1 MAFQLGQ
8 WRGLPAVF
16 SISLSIFFAVSL
28 ALPVQA
34 KDDLTLSD
42 KDYFEKPGLNVLVF
56 SNWYDGL
63 FSDSKTSGV
72 ELIHH
77 GERTVTNGDVRL
89 NATPE
94 QWDMTPMFKERKVNR
109 AEQSIEAFL
118 HYPDQQFDFSIK
130 VTKNAAGVR
139 LTVNLPKPLPKV
151 FEGKAGFNL
160 EFLPAAY
167 FHKSFLM
174 DNNGGT
180 FPVYPT
186 GLKEINEKANPVALA
201 QGQQVV
207 LAPEDPARRIR
218 VTSSGVPLELYDG
231 RGKAQNGWFVLR
243 SKIPANKT
251 GIVIEWQIDA
261 ATIKNWIRKPMIA
274 HSQVG
279 YHPVQKKVAVIEL
292 DENDKKIHKANL
304 VKINADGTRKT
315 VLSTKPKHW
324 GKYLRY
330 EYRQFDFSNVQ
341 EPGLY
346 TIAYGDQETHSF
358 RIDKT
363 VYQTAWHPT
372 LDMYLP
378 IQMDHVTVNESYRIW
393 HGASHLDDAL
403 QAPVNHEHFDLY
415 AQGPTTDTQ
424 YKPGEHIPGLNIGGW
439 YDAGDYDIRT
449 QTQYAVVN
457 TLVTA
462 WENFGPKHDKFGLVR
477 DTTSVDYT
485 RKFVDLHTADGKPD
499 ILQQIEHGTL
509 ALIAQH
515 RAVGHAIPGI
525 VEAHIDQY
533 HHLGDGITK
542 TDNLIY
548 DSKMAELE
556 TDGFKSGKFDDR
568 WAFTS
573 KSSSLNYGS
582 AAALAAASRALKGF
596 NDALAKECIDTAKKV
611 WAEEQAKSRPDM
623 FKHGN
628 TTGGKLEH
636 EQLKA
641 ATELLIT
648 TGDKQYARA
657 IEALLPQ
664 VEFALTASW
673 FVRAIPYMS
682 SGFKQQLEKKAKA
695 YQQELALAESK
706 NPFGVPITEG
716 GWAGNGTII
725 QFAINNYYIHKAF
738 PELIGREPVLQGLNY
753 LYGTHPA
760 HNLSLVSNVGTRSKE
775 VAYGMNRADFSFIS
789 GGIVPGILILKPDYP
804 ENHEDWPFFWG
815 ENEYVVN
822 LAASYIFLVNAAE
835 DVLKN

>member
-1 MAFQLGQ
+1 MAYQLGQ
-8 WRGLPAVF
+8 WRGLLAVLLVF
-16 SISLSIFFAVSL
+16 L
-28 ALPVQA
+28 ALPAQA
-34 KDDLTLSD
+34 KDDLTLND
-42 KDYFEKPGLNVLVF
+42 KDYFEKSGLNVLVF

-94 QWDMTPMFKERKVNR
+94 QWDMTPMFKERKINR

-118 HYPDQQFDFSIK
+118 HYPDEQFDFSIK

-139 LTVNLPKPLPKV
+139 LTVNLPKPLPKSL
-151 FEGKAGFNL
+151 EGKAGFNL

-174 DNNGGT
+174 DDQAGG
-180 FPVYPT
+180 FPIYPT
-186 GLKEINEKANPVALA
+186 GLKEINGKANPVALA
-201 QGQQVV
+201 QGQQLV
-207 LAPEDPARRIR
+207 LAPEDVEHRISIQ
-218 VTSSGVPLELYDG
+218 SSSTPLELYDG
-231 RGKAQNGWFVLR
+231 RGKAQNGWFVVR

-251 GIVIEWQIDA
+251 GAVIEWQIDA
-261 ATIKNWIRKPMIA
+261 ATVKNWIRKPMIA

-279 YHPVQKKVAVIEL
+279 YHPAQKKVAVIEL
-292 DENDKKIHKANL
+292 DARDKKIHTASL

-315 VLSTKPKHW
+315 VLSEKPKSW

-330 EYRQFDFSNVQ
+330 EYRQFDFSKIQ
-341 EPGLY
+341 APGLY
-346 TIAYGDQETHSF
+346 AITYGGQETHTF
-358 RIDKT
+358 RIDKN
-363 VYQTAWHPT
+363 VYQAAWHPT

-378 IQMDHVTVNESYRIW
+378 VQMDHMTINESYRIW

-403 QAPVNHEHFDLY
+403 QAPVNIEHFDLY
-415 AQGPTTDTQ
+415 AQGPTTDTKF
-424 YKPGEHIPGLNIGGW
+424 KPGEHIPGLNIGGW

-449 QTQYAVVN
+449 QTQYDVVN

-462 WENFGPKHDKFGLVR
+462 WETFKLKR
-477 DTTSVDYT
+477 DTTSVDYA

-499 ILQQIEHGTL
+499 LLQQIAHGTL

-515 RAVGHAIPGI
+515 RAIGHAIPGI

-548 DSKMAELE
+548 DPKMGELE

-582 AAALAAASRALKGF
+582 AAALAAASRALTGF
-596 NDALAKECIDTAKKV
+596 NDELAKECLATAKKV
-611 WAEEQAKSRPDM
+611 WADEAAKAQPDS

-648 TGDKQYARA
+648 TGEKQYAQA
-657 IEALLPQ
+657 VKKLAAEVDFGIN
-664 VEFALTASW
+664 ASW
-673 FVRAIPYMS
+673 FIRTIPYMDAD
-682 SGFKQQLEKKAKA
+682 FKQQLKNKAQI
-695 YQQELALAESK
+695 YRTELAATQAK

-716 GWAGNGTII
+716 GWAGSGWVIRHAT
-725 QFAINNYYIHKAF
+725 NNYYIHKAF
-738 PELIGREPVLQGLNY
+738 PELVDRESVLQGLNF

-760 HNLSLVSNVGTRSKE
+760 HSLSLVSNVGTRSKE

-789 GGIVPGILILKPDYP
+789 GGIVPGILVLKPDYP

-815 ENEYVVN
+815 QNEYVVN
-822 LAASYIFLVNAAE
+822 VAASYIFLVNAAE

>member
-1 MAFQLGQ
+1 MAHPNGQ
-8 WRGLPAVF
+8 WRGLLAVF
-16 SISLSIFFAVSL
+16 SISFSVMA

-34 KDDLTLSD
+34 KNDLALND

-109 AEQSIEAFL
+109 DEQSIEAFL
-118 HYPDQQFDFSIK
+118 HYPDHQFDFSIK
-130 VTKNAAGVR
+130 VIKNTTGVR
-139 LTVNLPKPLPKV
+139 LTVNIPKPLPKSL
-151 FEGKAGFNL
+151 EGKAGFNL

-167 FHKSFLM
+167 FHKSFVM
-174 DNNGGT
+174 DDQVGG

-186 GLKEINEKANPVALA
+186 GLKEINDKASPVALA
-201 QGQQVV
+201 QGARLV
-207 LAPEDPARRIR
+207 LAPEDDERRISI
-218 VTSSGVPLELYDG
+218 SSNEIPLELYDG
-231 RGKAQNGWFVLR
+231 RGKAQNGWFIVR

-251 GIVIEWQIDA
+251 GAVIEWQIEA
-261 ATIKNWIRKPMIA
+261 ATVKNWIRKPMIA

-279 YHPVQKKVAVIEL
+279 YHPAQKKVAVIEL
-292 DENDKKIHKANL
+292 DARDKKVQKASL

-315 VLSTKPKHW
+315 VLSEKPKSW

-330 EYRQFDFSNVQ
+330 EYRQFDFSKIQ

-346 TIAYGDQETHSF
+346 AITYGDQQTHSF
-358 RIDKT
+358 RIGSS
-363 VYQTAWHPT
+363 VYQAAWYPT
-372 LDMYLP
+372 LDVFLP
-378 IQMDHVTVNESYRIW
+378 VQMDHVTVNESYRIW

-415 AQGPTTDTQ
+415 AQGPTTDTK
-424 YKPGEHIPGLNIGGW
+424 YKAGEHIPGLNIGGW

-462 WENFGPKHDKFGLVR
+462 WEMFGLKR
-477 DTTSVDYT
+477 DTTSVDYA

-499 ILQQIEHGTL
+499 MLQQIEHGTL

-533 HHLGDGITK
+533 HHLGDGVTK

-548 DSKMAELE
+548 DPKMGELE

-582 AAALAAASRALKGF
+582 AAALAAASRALTGF
-596 NDALAKECIDTAKKV
+596 NDELAKECIDTAKKV
-611 WAEEQAKSRPDM
+611 WADEQAKAQPDN
-623 FKHGN
+623 FRHGN

-641 ATELLIT
+641 ALELLIT
-648 TGDKQYARA
+648 TGDKHYAA
-657 IEALLPQ
+657 TIEKLLEQ
-664 VEFALTASW
+664 EAFAFTSSL
-673 FVRAIPYMS
+673 FVRAIPYMDANY
-682 SGFKQQLEKKAKA
+682 KQRVEAKVKG
-695 YQQELALAESK
+695 YQKDLAEMESK
-706 NPFGVPITEG
+706 NPFGVLITEG
-716 GWAGNGTII
+716 GWAGSGTVI
-725 QFAINNYYIHKAF
+725 QLAINNYFIHKAF
-738 PELIGREPVLQGLNY
+738 PDLVDRESVLKGLNFI
-753 LYGTHPA
+753 YGTHPA

-822 LAASYIFLVNAAE
+822 LAASYIFLVNAAQ
-835 DVLKN
+835 DVLKD

>member
-1 MAFQLGQ
+1 MAFQLGH
-8 WRGLPAVF
+8 WRGLLAV
-16 SISLSIFFAVSL
+16 LSISL
-28 ALPVQA
+28 ALPAQA
-34 KDDLTLSD
+34 KDDLTLND

-94 QWDMTPMFKERKVNR
+94 QWDMTPMFKERKVNH
-109 AEQSIEAFL
+109 ADQSIEAFL

-139 LTVNLPKPLPKV
+139 LTVNLPKPLPKAL
-151 FEGKAGFNL
+151 EGKAGFNL
-160 EFLPAAY
+160 EFLPSAY
-167 FHKSFLM
+167 FHKAFLM
-174 DNNGGT
+174 DDLAGG

-186 GLKEINEKANPVALA
+186 GLKEINNKANPVALA
-201 QGQQVV
+201 QGQRLV
-207 LAPEDPARRIR
+207 LAPEDAERRVSIQ
-218 VTSSGVPLELYDG
+218 SSNTPLELYDG
-231 RGKAQNGWFVLR
+231 RGKAQNGWFVVR

-251 GIVIEWQIDA
+251 GAVIEWQIDA
-261 ATIKNWIRKPMIA
+261 ATVKNWIRKPMIA
-274 HSQVG
+274 HSQIG
-279 YHPVQKKVAVIEL
+279 YHPAQKKVAVIEL
-292 DENDKKIHKANL
+292 DARDKKIHKASL

-315 VLSTKPKHW
+315 VLSAKPSSW

-330 EYRQFDFSNVQ
+330 EYRQFDFSKIQ
-341 EPGLY
+341 APGLY
-346 TIAYGDQETHSF
+346 AITYGDQETHSF

-363 VYQTAWHPT
+363 VYQAAWHPT

-378 IQMDHVTVNESYRIW
+378 VQMDHMTINESYRIW

-403 QAPVNHEHFDLY
+403 QAPVNIEHFDLY
-415 AQGPTTDTQ
+415 AQGPTTDTKF
-424 YKPGEHIPGLNIGGW
+424 KPGEHIPGLNIGGW

-449 QTQYAVVN
+449 QTQYDVVN

-462 WENFGPKHDKFGLVR
+462 WETFGLKR
-477 DTTSVDYT
+477 DTTSVDYA

-499 ILQQIEHGTL
+499 VLQQIEHGTL
-509 ALIAQH
+509 ALIAQY
-515 RAVGHAIPGI
+515 RAIGHAIPGI

-548 DSKMAELE
+548 DPKMDELE

-582 AAALAAASRALKGF
+582 AAALAAASRALTGF
-596 NDALAKECIDTAKKV
+596 NDELAQESLATAKKV
-611 WAEEQAKSRPDM
+611 WADEAAKAKPDS

-636 EQLKA
+636 EQLKT

-648 TGDKQYARA
+648 TKEAKYAQA
-657 IEALLPQ
+657 VEKLLAQ
-664 VEFALTASW
+664 VEFAPNASW
-673 FVRAIPYMS
+673 FIRAIPYMNAD
-682 SGFKQQLEKKAKA
+682 FKQQLKAKA
-695 YQQELALAESK
+695 QIYQKELAVNEAK

-716 GWAGNGTII
+716 GWAGSGWVIRHAT
-725 QFAINNYYIHKAF
+725 NNYYIHKAF
-738 PELIGREPVLQGLNY
+738 PELVSRESVLQGLNF

-835 DVLKN
+835 EVLQE

>member
-1 MAFQLGQ
+1 MAYQLGQ
-8 WRGLPAVF
+8 WRGLLAAL
-16 SISLSIFFAVSL
+16 SLCVAF
-28 ALPVQA
+28 PVLA
-34 KDDLTLSD
+34 KDDLTLND
-42 KDYFEKPGLNVLVF
+42 KDYFEKPGLNLLVF

-63 FSDSKTSGV
+63 FSDAKISGV

-77 GERTVTNGDVRL
+77 GERTATNGDVRL

-94 QWDMTPMFKERKVNR
+94 QWDMTPLFKERKVNR

-118 HYPDQQFDFSIK
+118 HYPDHQFEFSIK
-130 VTKNAAGVR
+130 VRKSEAGVL
-139 LTVNLPKPLPKV
+139 LTVNLPKPLPKAL
-151 FEGKAGFNL
+151 EGKAGFNL
-160 EFLPAAY
+160 EFLPSAY
-167 FHKSFLM
+167 FHKAFLM
-174 DNNGGT
+174 DDTAGN

-186 GLKEINEKANPVALA
+186 GLKEINGKAAPVALA
-201 QGQQVV
+201 QGSRLV
-207 LAPEDPARRIR
+207 LAPEDELRR
-218 VTSSGVPLELYDG
+218 VTISSDEVPLELYDG
-231 RGKAQNGWFVLR
+231 RGKAQNGWFVVR

-251 GIVIEWQIDA
+251 GAVIEWQIEA
-261 ATIKNWIRKPMIA
+261 SVKKNWVREPMISY
-274 HSQVG
+274 SQVG
-279 YHPVQKKVAVIEL
+279 YHPKQKKVAVIEL
-292 DENDKKIHKANL
+292 DAHDKKMPRASLLKVA
-304 VKINADGTRKT
+304 ADGSRKS
-315 VLSTKPKHW
+315 VLSAKPKPW

-330 EYRQFDFSNVQ
+330 NYLQFDFSSVS

-346 TIAYGDQETHSF
+346 VIRYGDQETSSF
-358 RIDKT
+358 QIGEG
-363 VYQTAWHPT
+363 VYTNAWQPS

-378 IQMDHVTVNESYRIW
+378 VQMDHMLVNEGYRIW

-415 AQGPTTDTQ
+415 AQGPTTDTP

-449 QTQYAVVN
+449 QTQYDVVN
-457 TLVTA
+457 TLVTV
-462 WENFGPKHDKFGLVR
+462 WETFGLKR
-477 DTTSVDYT
+477 DVTHVDYA

-499 ILQQIEHGTL
+499 VLQQIEHGTL

-533 HHLGDGITK
+533 THLGDGVTK
-542 TDNLIY
+542 TDNLVY
-548 DSKMAELE
+548 NPKMGELE

-582 AAALAAASRALKGF
+582 AAALAAASRALRGY
-596 NDALAKECIDTAKKV
+596 NDTLANECIAAAKKV
-611 WAEEQAKSRPDM
+611 WADEAAKPNPDT
-623 FKHGN
+623 FRYGN

-648 TGDKQYARA
+648 TGEAKYVQA
-657 IEALLPQ
+657 IERLFGQ
-664 VEFALTASW
+664 VDFAPNASW
-673 FVRAIPYMS
+673 FIRAMPKMPGS
-682 SGFKQQLEKKAKA
+682 FKDALKAKA
-695 YQQELALAESK
+695 VDYQKSLMETESK
-706 NPFGVPITEG
+706 NPFAVPITEG
-716 GWAGNGTII
+716 GWAGSGWVIRH
-725 QFAINNYYIHKAF
+725 AMNNYYVHKAF
-738 PELIGREPVLQGLNY
+738 PDLVGRESVLQGLNF
-753 LYGTHPA
+753 LYGTHPH

-815 ENEYVVN
+815 QNEYVVN
-822 LAASYIFLVNAAE
+822 LAASYIFLVNAADE
-835 DVLKN
+835 LLKN

>member
-1 MAFQLGQ
+1 M
-8 WRGLPAVF
+8 RP
-16 SISLSIFFAVSL
+16 
-28 ALPVQA
+28 
-34 KDDLTLSD
+34 
-42 KDYFEKPGLNVLVF
+42 
-56 SNWYDGL
+56 
-63 FSDSKTSGV
+63 
-72 ELIHH
+72 
-77 GERTVTNGDVRL
+77 
-89 NATPE
+89 PE
-94 QWDMTPMFKERKVNR
+94 QWDLTPLFKERKVNR
-109 AEQSIEAFL
+109 DEQSIEAFL
-118 HYPDQQFDFSIK
+118 HYPDEQFDFSIK
-130 VTKNAAGVR
+130 VIKNAAGVL
-139 LTVNLPKPLPKV
+139 LTVNLPKPLPKSL
-151 FEGKAGFNL
+151 EGKAGFNL

-174 DNNGGT
+174 DD
-180 FPVYPT
+180 
-186 GLKEINEKANPVALA
+186 KAGA
-201 QGQQVV
+201 
-207 LAPEDPARRIR
+207 
-218 VTSSGVPLELYDG
+218 
-231 RGKAQNGWFVLR
+231 
-243 SKIPANKT
+243 
-251 GIVIEWQIDA
+251 VIEWQIEA
-261 ATIKNWIRKPMIA
+261 ATVKNWIRKPMIA

-279 YHPVQKKVAVIEL
+279 YHPAQKKVAVIEL
-292 DENDKKIHKANL
+292 DARDKKVHKASL

-315 VLSTKPKHW
+315 VLTEKPTSW

-330 EYRQFDFSNVQ
+330 EYRQFDFSKIQ
-341 EPGLY
+341 TPGLY
-346 TIAYGDQETHSF
+346 AITYGDQQTHSF

-363 VYQTAWHPT
+363 VYRAAWHPR

-378 IQMDHVTVNESYRIW
+378 VQMDHVTVNESYRIW

-415 AQGPTTDTQ
+415 AQGPTTDTKF
-424 YKPGEHIPGLNIGGW
+424 KPGEHIPGLNIGGW

-449 QTQYAVVN
+449 QTQYDVVN

-462 WENFGPKHDKFGLVR
+462 WETFNLKR
-477 DTTSVDYT
+477 DTTSVDYA

-499 ILQQIEHGTL
+499 VLQQIEHGTL

-515 RAVGHAIPGI
+515 RAIGHAIPGI

-548 DSKMAELE
+548 DPKMGELE

-582 AAALAAASRALKGF
+582 AAALAAASRALSGF
-596 NDALAKECIDTAKKV
+596 NDELAKECLATAKKV
-611 WAEEQAKSRPDM
+611 WADEAAKPQPDL
-623 FKHGN
+623 FRHGN

-641 ATELLIT
+641 ATELLIS
-648 TGDKQYARA
+648 TGDAKYAQA
-657 IEALLPQ
+657 IKKLLGE
-664 VEFALTASW
+664 VEFGVNASW
-673 FVRAIPYMS
+673 FVRAIPHM
-682 SGFKQQLEKKAKA
+682 GAEFKADLNTK
-695 YQQELALAESK
+695 ALAYGEQLKGIEAK

-716 GWAGNGTII
+716 GWAGSGAVIRH
-725 QFAINNYYIHKAF
+725 ALNNYYIHKAF
-738 PELIGREPVLQGLNY
+738 PEVVSRESVLQGLNF

-789 GGIVPGILILKPDYP
+789 GGIVPGILVLKPDYP

-815 ENEYVVN
+815 QNEYVVN

-835 DVLKN
+835 DLLRE

>member
-1 MAFQLGQ
+1 MAYQPGQ
-8 WRGLPAVF
+8 WRGLLAVMF
-16 SISLSIFFAVSL
+16 VAL

-34 KDDLTLSD
+34 KDDLTLND

-77 GERTVTNGDVRL
+77 GERTATNGDVRL

-94 QWDMTPMFKERKVNR
+94 QWDMTPMFKERKINR

-118 HYPDQQFDFSIK
+118 HYPDEQFDFSIK
-130 VTKNAAGVR
+130 VVKNAAGVR
-139 LTVNLPKPLPKV
+139 LTVNLPTPLPKAL
-151 FEGKAGFNL
+151 EGKAGFNL

-174 DNNGGT
+174 DDQANN
-180 FPVYPT
+180 FPIYPS
-186 GLKEINEKANPVALA
+186 GLKEINGVANPVALA
-201 QGQQVV
+201 QGQTLV
-207 LAPEDPARRIR
+207 LAPEDAEHR
-218 VTSSGVPLELYDG
+218 VAIKSSATPLELYDG
-231 RGKAQNGWFVLR
+231 RGKAQNGWFVVR

-251 GIVIEWQIDA
+251 GVVVEWQIDA
-261 ATIKNWIRKPMIA
+261 NTLKNWIRKPMIA

-279 YHPVQKKVAVIEL
+279 YHPAQKKVAVIEL
-292 DENDKKIHKANL
+292 DANDKKIQKASL
-304 VKINADGTRKT
+304 IKINADGTRKT
-315 VLSTKPKHW
+315 ILSEKPTHW

-330 EYRQFDFSNVQ
+330 EYRQFDFSKVK
-341 EPGLY
+341 EAGLY
-346 TIAYGDQETHSF
+346 VLTYGDQETHSF
-358 RIDKT
+358 RIAES
-363 VYQTAWHPT
+363 VYQHAWHPT
-372 LDMYLP
+372 LDMYMP
-378 IQMDHVTVNESYRIW
+378 VQMDHMTINESYRIW

-415 AQGPTTDTQ
+415 GQGPTTDTP

-449 QTQYAVVN
+449 QTQYDVVN

-462 WENFGPKHDKFGLVR
+462 WEAFGPNNNKFGLDR
-477 DTTSVDYT
+477 DTTSVDYA

-499 ILQQIEHGTL
+499 VLQQIEHGTL

-525 VEAHIDQY
+525 VEGHIDQY
-533 HHLGDGITK
+533 HHLGDGVTK

-548 DSKMAELE
+548 DPKKSELE

-573 KSSSLNYGS
+573 KSSALNYGS
-582 AAALAAASRALKGF
+582 AAALAAASRALTGF
-596 NDALAKECIDTAKKV
+596 NDVLAKECLATAKKV
-611 WAEEQAKSRPDM
+611 WAEEQAKAAPDM
-623 FKHGN
+623 FRVGN

-641 ATELLIT
+641 ATELLIA
-648 TGDKQYARA
+648 TGDKHYALMVEKLFVQ
-657 IEALLPQ
+657 EA
-664 VEFALTASW
+664 FAPNVSW
-673 FVRAIPYMS
+673 FVRALPYMGE
-682 SGFKQQLEKKAKA
+682 GFKAKLKVKAKT
-695 YQQELALAESK
+695 YQQELAAIEAK

-716 GWAGNGTII
+716 GWAGSGWVIRY
-725 QFAINNYYIHKAF
+725 AINNYYLHKTF
-738 PELIGREPVLQGLNY
+738 PDLIGRESVVQSLNF

-789 GGIVPGILILKPDYP
+789 GGIVPGILVLKPDYP

-835 DVLKN
+835 DVLNH

>member
-1 MAFQLGQ
+1 MAYQLGQ
-8 WRGLPAVF
+8 WRGLLAVLF
-16 SISLSIFFAVSL
+16 ISL
-28 ALPVQA
+28 ALPAQA
-34 KDDLTLSD
+34 KGDLTLND

-94 QWDMTPMFKERKVNR
+94 QWDMTPMFKERTVNH
-109 AEQSIEAFL
+109 ADQFIEAFL

-130 VTKNAAGVR
+130 VTKNASGVR
-139 LTVNLPKPLPKV
+139 LTVNLPKPLPKSL
-151 FEGKAGFNL
+151 EGKAGFNL
-160 EFLPAAY
+160 EFLPSAY
-167 FHKSFLM
+167 FHKAFLM
-174 DNNGGT
+174 DDTAGG

-186 GLKEINEKANPVALA
+186 GLKEINDKADPVALA
-201 QGQQVV
+201 QGQHLVF
-207 LAPEDPARRIR
+207 APEDAERRVSIQS
-218 VTSSGVPLELYDG
+218 TSTPLELYDG
-231 RGKAQNGWFVLR
+231 RGKAQNGWFVVR

-251 GIVIEWQIDA
+251 GTVIEWQIDA
-261 ATIKNWIRKPMIA
+261 ATVKNWIRKPMIA

-279 YHPVQKKVAVIEL
+279 YHPAQKKVAVIEL
-292 DENDKKIHKANL
+292 DSRDKKIQKASL
-304 VKINADGTRKT
+304 VPLAAAGPRKI
-315 VLSTKPKHW
+315 VLTEKPKSW

-330 EYRQFDFSNVQ
+330 KYRQFDFSKIQ

-346 TIAYGDQETHSF
+346 AITYGDQETHSF

-363 VYQTAWHPT
+363 VYQAAWHPT

-378 IQMDHVTVNESYRIW
+378 VQMDHMTINESYRIW

-403 QAPVNHEHFDLY
+403 QAPVDIEHFDLY
-415 AQGPTTDTQ
+415 AQGPTTDTK

-449 QTQYAVVN
+449 QTQYDVVN

-462 WENFGPKHDKFGLVR
+462 WETFGLKR
-477 DTTSVDYT
+477 DTTSVDYD

-499 ILQQIEHGTL
+499 VLQQIEHGTL

-548 DSKMAELE
+548 DSKKSELE

-582 AAALAAASRALKGF
+582 AAALAAASRALTGF
-596 NDALAKECIDTAKKV
+596 NDELAKECLATAKKV
-611 WAEEQAKSRPDM
+611 WADEAAKAKPDS

-636 EQLKA
+636 EQLKV

-648 TGDKQYARA
+648 TGEVKYAQA
-657 IEALLPQ
+657 VEKLLAQ
-664 VEFALTASW
+664 VEFSPNASW
-673 FVRAIPYMS
+673 FIRAIPHMNAD
-682 SGFKQQLEKKAKA
+682 FKQQLKGKAQA
-695 YQQELALAESK
+695 YQRELVDTEAK

-716 GWAGNGTII
+716 GWAGSGWVIRNAT
-725 QFAINNYYIHKAF
+725 NNYYIHKAF
-738 PELIGREPVLQGLNY
+738 PELVSRESVLQGLNF

-760 HNLSLVSNVGTRSKE
+760 HNLSLVSNVGARSKE

-789 GGIVPGILILKPDYP
+789 GGIVPGILVLKPDYP

>member
-1 MAFQLGQ
+1 MRYQFGRG
-8 WRGLPAVF
+8 RGLLAIF
-16 SISLSIFFAVSL
+16 SILLFSTLSLSAS
-28 ALPVQA
+28 A
-34 KDDLTLSD
+34 KDNLRLND

-77 GERTVTNGDVRL
+77 GERTVTNGDVRV

-94 QWDMTPMFKERKVNR
+94 QWDLTPLFKERKVNR
-109 AEQSIEAFL
+109 EEQSIEAFL
-118 HYPDQQFDFSIK
+118 HYPDYQFDFSIK
-130 VTKNAAGVR
+130 VAKNAAGVR
-139 LTVNLPKPLPKV
+139 LTVNIPKSLPKSL
-151 FEGKAGFNL
+151 EGKAGFNL

-174 DNNGGT
+174 DGSAGT
-180 FPVYPT
+180 FPRYPS
-186 GLKEINEKANPVALA
+186 GLKEINGKADPAALA
-201 QGQQVV
+201 VGQHLV
-207 LAPEDPARRIR
+207 LAPEDIEHRISI
-218 VTSSGVPLELYDG
+218 SSTEVPLELYDG
-231 RGKAQNGWFVLR
+231 RGKAQNGWYVLR

-261 ATIKNWIRKPMIA
+261 ATVNNWIREPMIA

-279 YHPVQKKVAVIEL
+279 YHPSQKKIAVIEL
-292 DENDKKIHKANL
+292 DANDKKIQKANL
-304 VKINADGTRKT
+304 IKINADGARKT
-315 VLSTKPKHW
+315 ILSQKPKHW

-330 EYRQFDFSNVQ
+330 EYHQFDFSKVQ
-341 EPGLY
+341 ESGLY
-346 TIAYGDQETHSF
+346 VITYGSQETHSF
-358 RIDKT
+358 RIGKS
-363 VYQTAWHPT
+363 VYQNAWHPT

-378 IQMDHVTVNESYRIW
+378 VQMDHVTVNESYRIW

-415 AQGPTTDTQ
+415 AQGPTTDTKF
-424 YKPGEHIPGLNIGGW
+424 KPGEHIPGLNIGGW

-457 TLVTA
+457 TLVVA
-462 WENFGPKHDKFGLVR
+462 WEAFKLTR
-477 DTTSVDYT
+477 DTTKVDYES
-485 RKFVDLHTADGKPD
+485 KFVDLHTADGKPD

-515 RAVGHAIPGI
+515 RAVGHAIPGT

-533 HHLGDGITK
+533 HHLGDGVTK

-548 DSKMAELE
+548 DPKMSELE

-596 NDALAKECIDTAKKV
+596 NDALAKECIATAKKV
-611 WAEEQAKSRPDM
+611 WADEQAKPQPDS
-623 FKHGN
+623 FKYGN

-648 TGDKQYARA
+648 TGEKQYAQA
-657 IEALLPQ
+657 VEKALMQ
-664 VEFALTASW
+664 VEFVPMASW
-673 FVRAIPYMS
+673 FVRAMPYMNAS
-682 SGFKQQLEKKAKA
+682 FKSELENKAKI
-695 YQQELALAESK
+695 YQQELSVTEKK

-716 GWAGNGTII
+716 GWAGNGAVI

-738 PELIGREPVLQGLNY
+738 PSLVTRESVLQGLNY

-760 HNLSLVSNVGTRSKE
+760 HNLSFVSNVGARSKE

-789 GGIVPGILILKPDYP
+789 GAIVPGVLILKPDFP

-815 ENEYVVN
+815 QNEYVVN

-835 DVLKN
+835 DVLMN

>member
-1 MAFQLGQ
+1 MAYQLGQ
-8 WRGLPAVF
+8 WRGLLAVLFVFFVLPA
-16 SISLSIFFAVSL
+16 
-28 ALPVQA
+28 QA
-34 KDDLTLSD
+34 NDDLTLND

-77 GERTVTNGDVRL
+77 GERTVTNGDVRV

-94 QWDMTPMFKERKVNR
+94 QWDLTPLFKERKVNR

-118 HYPDQQFDFSIK
+118 HYPDKQFDFSIK

-139 LTVNLPKPLPKV
+139 LTVNLPKPLPKSL
-151 FEGKAGFNL
+151 EGKAGFNL

-174 DNNGGT
+174 DDHAGG

-186 GLKEINEKANPVALA
+186 GLKEINGKADPIALA
-201 QGQQVV
+201 RGQHLV
-207 LAPEDPARRIR
+207 LAPEDDERRISIES
-218 VTSSGVPLELYDG
+218 TTAPLELYDG
-231 RGKAQNGWFVLR
+231 RSKAQNGWFVLR
-243 SKIPANKT
+243 SKIPAGKT
-251 GIVIEWQIDA
+251 GVVIEWQINA
-261 ATIKNWIRKPMIA
+261 ATVKNWVRKPMVA
-274 HSQVG
+274 HSQLG
-279 YHPVQKKVAVIEL
+279 YHPAQKKVAVIEL
-292 DENDKKIHKANL
+292 DARDKKIHKASL
-304 VKINADGTRKT
+304 VKINTDGSRKT
-315 VLSTKPKHW
+315 VFSEKPKSW

-330 EYRQFDFSNVQ
+330 EYRQFDFSKIQ
-341 EPGLY
+341 TPGLY
-346 TIAYGDQETHSF
+346 VITYGDQETHSF
-358 RIDKT
+358 RIDKNI
-363 VYQTAWHPT
+363 YQNAWHPT

-378 IQMDHVTVNESYRIW
+378 VQMDHVTVNESYRIW

-415 AQGPTTDTQ
+415 AQGPTTDTP

-449 QTQYAVVN
+449 QTQYDVVN
-457 TLVTA
+457 TLVDV
-462 WENFGPKHDKFGLVR
+462 WETFGLTR

-499 ILQQIEHGTL
+499 VLQQIEHGTL

-548 DSKMAELE
+548 DPKKSELE

-582 AAALAAASRALKGF
+582 AAALAAASRALTGF
-596 NDALAKECIDTAKKV
+596 NDELARECLATAKKV
-611 WAEEQAKSRPDM
+611 WAEEQAKPKPDV
-623 FKHGN
+623 FRYGN

-636 EQLKA
+636 EHLKA

-648 TGDKQYARA
+648 TGDAKYAQA
-657 IEALLPQ
+657 IEGLFTKVGFAVNAPWFIRALPKMD
-664 VEFALTASW
+664 AA
-673 FVRAIPYMS
+673 
-682 SGFKQQLEKKAKA
+682 FKDKLKIKAQE
-695 YQQELALAESK
+695 YQKELADIESK
-706 NPFGVPITEG
+706 NPFGVPITDG
-716 GWAGNGTII
+716 GWAGNGWVIRH
-725 QFAINNYYIHKAF
+725 AINNYYIHKAF
-738 PELIGREPVLQGLNY
+738 PDLVGRESVLQGLNY

-760 HNLSLVSNVGTRSKE
+760 HNLSFVSNVGTRSKE

-789 GGIVPGILILKPDYP
+789 GGIVPGVLLLKPDYP

-822 LAASYIFLVNAAE
+822 LAASYILLVNAAE
-835 DVLKN
+835 EILKE

>member
-1 MAFQLGQ
+1 MAYQLGQ
-8 WRGLPAVF
+8 WRGLLAVLF
-16 SISLSIFFAVSL
+16 VSL

-34 KDDLTLSD
+34 KDDLTLND
-42 KDYFEKPGLNVLVF
+42 KDYFEKSGLNVLVF

-94 QWDMTPMFKERKVNR
+94 QWDMTPMFKERKVNH
-109 AEQSIEAFL
+109 ADQSIEAFL

-130 VTKNAAGVR
+130 VVKNAAGVR
-139 LTVNLPKPLPKV
+139 LTVNLLKPLPKSL
-151 FEGKAGFNL
+151 EGKAGFNL
-160 EFLPAAY
+160 EFLPSAY
-167 FHKSFLM
+167 FHKAFLM
-174 DNNGGT
+174 DDTAGG

-186 GLKEINEKANPVALA
+186 GLKEINGKADPVALA
-201 QGQQVV
+201 QGQRLV
-207 LAPEDPARRIR
+207 LAPEDAERRVSIQSAN
-218 VTSSGVPLELYDG
+218 TPLELYDG
-231 RGKAQNGWFVLR
+231 RGKAQNGWFVVR

-251 GIVIEWQIDA
+251 GAVIEWQIDA
-261 ATIKNWIRKPMIA
+261 ATVKNWIRKPMIA

-279 YHPVQKKVAVIEL
+279 YHPAQNKVAVIEL
-292 DENDKKIHKANL
+292 DARDKKIQKASL

-315 VLSTKPKHW
+315 VLTEKPKSW

-330 EYRQFDFSNVQ
+330 EYRQFDFSKIQ
-341 EPGLY
+341 APGLY
-346 TIAYGDQETHSF
+346 AITYGDQETHSF

-363 VYQTAWHPT
+363 VYQAAWHPT

-378 IQMDHVTVNESYRIW
+378 VQMDHMTINESYRIW

-403 QAPVNHEHFDLY
+403 QAPVDIEHFDLY
-415 AQGPTTDTQ
+415 AQGPTTDTK

-449 QTQYAVVN
+449 QTQYDVVN

-462 WENFGPKHDKFGLVR
+462 WETFNIKR
-477 DTTSVDYT
+477 DTTSVDYA

-499 ILQQIEHGTL
+499 MLQQIEHGTL

-515 RAVGHAIPGI
+515 RAIGHAIPGI

-548 DSKMAELE
+548 DPKMGELE

-582 AAALAAASRALKGF
+582 AAALAAASRALTGF
-596 NDALAKECIDTAKKV
+596 NDELAQESLATAKKV
-611 WAEEQAKSRPDM
+611 WAEEVAKAKPDS

-636 EQLKA
+636 EQLKT

-648 TGDKQYARA
+648 TKEAKYAQA
-657 IEALLPQ
+657 VEKLFAQ
-664 VEFALTASW
+664 VEFAPNASW
-673 FVRAIPYMS
+673 FIRAIPYMDAN
-682 SGFKQQLEKKAKA
+682 FKQQLKAKA
-695 YQQELALAESK
+695 QIYQKELAVNEAK

-716 GWAGNGTII
+716 GWAGSGWVIRNAT
-725 QFAINNYYIHKAF
+725 NNYYIHKAF
-738 PELIGREPVLQGLNY
+738 PELVSRESVLQGLNF

-835 DVLKN
+835 DVLKD

>member
-1 MAFQLGQ
+1 
-8 WRGLPAVF
+8 
-16 SISLSIFFAVSL
+16 
-28 ALPVQA
+28 
-34 KDDLTLSD
+34 
-42 KDYFEKPGLNVLVF
+42 
-56 SNWYDGL
+56 
-63 FSDSKTSGV
+63 
-72 ELIHH
+72 
-77 GERTVTNGDVRL
+77 
-89 NATPE
+89 
-94 QWDMTPMFKERKVNR
+94 
-109 AEQSIEAFL
+109 
-118 HYPDQQFDFSIK
+118 
-130 VTKNAAGVR
+130 
-139 LTVNLPKPLPKV
+139 
-151 FEGKAGFNL
+151 
-160 EFLPAAY
+160 
-167 FHKSFLM
+167 
-174 DNNGGT
+174 
-180 FPVYPT
+180 
-186 GLKEINEKANPVALA
+186 KEINGKADPIALA
-201 QGQQVV
+201 QGQHLV
-207 LAPEDPARRIR
+207 LAPEDVERRVSIQS
-218 VTSSGVPLELYDG
+218 TGTPLELYDG
-231 RGKAQNGWFVLR
+231 RGKAQNGWFVVR

-251 GIVIEWQIDA
+251 GAVIEWQIDA
-261 ATIKNWIRKPMIA
+261 ATVKNWIRKPMIA

-279 YHPVQKKVAVIEL
+279 YHPAQKKVAVIEL
-292 DENDKKIHKANL
+292 DARDKKIQKASL

-315 VLSTKPKHW
+315 VLSGKPKSW

-330 EYRQFDFSNVQ
+330 EYHHFDFSSIQ
-341 EPGLY
+341 TPGLY
-346 TIAYGDQETHSF
+346 AITYGDQETNSF
-358 RIDKT
+358 RIDKK
-363 VYQTAWHPT
+363 VYQAAWHPT

-378 IQMDHVTVNESYRIW
+378 VQMDHVTVNESYRIW

-424 YKPGEHIPGLNIGGW
+424 FKPGEHIPGLNIGGW

-449 QTQYAVVN
+449 QTQYDVVN

-462 WENFGPKHDKFGLVR
+462 WETFGPTNDKFGLRR
-477 DTTSVDYT
+477 DTTSVDYA

-533 HHLGDGITK
+533 HHLGDGVTK

-548 DSKMAELE
+548 DPEMGELE
-556 TDGFKSGKFDDR
+556 TNGFKSGKFDDR

-596 NDALAKECIDTAKKV
+596 NDELAQECLVTAKKV
-611 WAEEQAKSRPDM
+611 WSEEQAKAKPDL
-623 FKHGN
+623 FKFGN

-648 TGDKQYARA
+648 TDEAKYAQAVER
-657 IEALLPQ
+657 LLSE
-664 VEFALTASW
+664 VEFAFNASW
-673 FVRAIPYMS
+673 FIRAAPAMNDVFRS
-682 SGFKQQLEKKAKA
+682 ALRTK
-695 YQQELALAESK
+695 ALAYREQLNEVESK
-706 NPFGVPITEG
+706 NPFAVPITEG
-716 GWAGNGTII
+716 GWAGSGAVIRY
-725 QFAINNYYIHKAF
+725 ALNNYYIHKAF
-738 PELIGREPVLQGLNY
+738 PDMVSRESVLQGLNF

-815 ENEYVVN
+815 QNEYVVN

-835 DVLKN
+835 ELLSE

>member
-1 MAFQLGQ
+1 MAYQLGQ
-8 WRGLPAVF
+8 WRGLFAVLF
-16 SISLSIFFAVSL
+16 VSL

-34 KDDLTLSD
+34 KDDLTLND

-109 AEQSIEAFL
+109 EDQSIEAFL
-118 HYPDQQFDFSIK
+118 HYPDEQFDFSIK
-130 VTKNAAGVR
+130 VIKNAAGVR
-139 LTVNLPKPLPKV
+139 LTVNLPKPLPKSL
-151 FEGKAGFNL
+151 EGKAGFNL

-174 DNNGGT
+174 DDLAGG

-186 GLKEINEKANPVALA
+186 GLKEINGKANPVALA
-201 QGQQVV
+201 QGQRLV
-207 LAPEDPARRIR
+207 LAPEDAERRIS
-218 VTSSGVPLELYDG
+218 VQSNGIPLELYDG
-231 RGKAQNGWFVLR
+231 RGKAQNGWFVVR

-251 GIVIEWQIDA
+251 GTVIEWQIDA
-261 ATIKNWIRKPMIA
+261 ATVKNWVRKPMIA

-279 YHPVQKKVAVIEL
+279 YHPAQKKVAVIEL
-292 DENDKKIHKANL
+292 DARDKKIQKASL
-304 VKINADGTRKT
+304 VKINADGTRKA
-315 VLSTKPKHW
+315 VLSEKPKSW

-330 EYRQFDFSNVQ
+330 DYRQFDFSKIQ

-346 TIAYGDQETHSF
+346 AITYGDQETHSF
-358 RIDKT
+358 RIDKS
-363 VYQTAWHPT
+363 VYQNAWHPT

-378 IQMDHVTVNESYRIW
+378 VQMDHMTINESYRIW

-403 QAPVNHEHFDLY
+403 QAPVNIEHFDLY
-415 AQGPTTDTQ
+415 AQGPTTDTKF
-424 YKPGEHIPGLNIGGW
+424 KPGEHIPGLNIGGW

-449 QTQYAVVN
+449 QTQYDVVN

-462 WENFGPKHDKFGLVR
+462 WETFNLKR
-477 DTTSVDYT
+477 DTTSVDYA

-499 ILQQIEHGTL
+499 VLQQIEHGTL

-515 RAVGHAIPGI
+515 RAIGHAIPGI

-548 DSKMAELE
+548 DPKMGELE

-582 AAALAAASRALKGF
+582 AAALAAASRALTGF
-596 NDALAKECIDTAKKV
+596 NDELAKECLATAKKV
-611 WAEEQAKSRPDM
+611 WADEVAKAQPDS

-648 TGDKQYARA
+648 TGEAKYAQA
-657 IEALLPQ
+657 VKKLAAE
-664 VEFALTASW
+664 VDFGGNASW
-673 FVRAIPYMS
+673 FIRAIPYMDAD
-682 SGFKQQLEKKAKA
+682 FKQQLKSKAQI
-695 YQQELALAESK
+695 YQTELAATQAK

-716 GWAGNGTII
+716 GWAGSGWVIRHAT
-725 QFAINNYYIHKAF
+725 NNYYIHKAF
-738 PELIGREPVLQGLNY
+738 PELVNRESVLQGLNF

-835 DVLKN
+835 EVLRD

>member
-1 MAFQLGQ
+1 MAYQLGQ
-8 WRGLPAVF
+8 WRGLLAAF
-16 SISLSIFFAVSL
+16 SLFL
-28 ALPVQA
+28 TLPVLA
-34 KDDLTLSD
+34 KDDLTLND

-94 QWDMTPMFKERKVNR
+94 QWDLTPMFKERKVNH

-130 VTKNAAGVR
+130 VTKNTKGVL
-139 LTVNLPKPLPKV
+139 LTVNLPKPLPKSL
-151 FEGKAGFNL
+151 EGKAGFNL

-174 DNNGGT
+174 DDQAGS

-186 GLKEINEKANPVALA
+186 GLKEINNKVNPVALA
-201 QGQQVV
+201 QGQRLV
-207 LAPEDPARRIR
+207 LAPEDSKRRVSIH
-218 VTSSGVPLELYDG
+218 TNGSPLELYDG
-231 RGKAQNGWFVLR
+231 RGKAQNGWFVVR

-251 GIVIEWQIDA
+251 GAVIEWKIDA
-261 ATIKNWIRKPMIA
+261 STVKNWLREPMIA

-279 YHPVQKKVAVIEL
+279 YHPAQKKVAVIEL
-292 DENDKKIHKANL
+292 DARDKKIQKASL
-304 VKINADGTRKT
+304 IKINADGTRKT
-315 VLSTKPKHW
+315 VLSEKPKGW

-330 EYRQFDFSNVQ
+330 EYRQFDFSAVTQ
-341 EPGLY
+341 PGLY
-346 TIAYGDQETHSF
+346 LLAYGDQETHSF
-358 RIDKT
+358 RIDKS
-363 VYQTAWHPT
+363 VYQAAWYPT

-378 IQMDHVTVNESYRIW
+378 VQMDHMTVNESYRIW

-449 QTQYAVVN
+449 QTQYDVVN

-462 WENFGPKHDKFGLVR
+462 WETFGLKR
-477 DTTSVDYT
+477 DTTSVDYA

-499 ILQQIEHGTL
+499 VLQQIEHGTL

-548 DSKMAELE
+548 DPKKAELE

-582 AAALAAASRALKGF
+582 AAALAAASRALAGY
-596 NDALAKECIDTAKKV
+596 NDALAKECLATAKKV
-611 WAEEQAKSRPDM
+611 WQDEQAKPKPDT
-623 FKHGN
+623 FSHGN

-648 TGDKQYARA
+648 TGESQYASA
-657 IEALLPQ
+657 VEQLLAK
-664 VEFALTASW
+664 VEFGYTASW
-673 FVRAIPYMS
+673 FIRAMS
-682 SGFKQQLEKKAKA
+682 HMSEGFKQQVKAA
-695 YQQELALAESK
+695 AQVYQKELAEAETK

-716 GWAGNGTII
+716 GWAGSGWVIRNS
-725 QFAINNYYIHKAF
+725 INNYYIHKAF
-738 PELIGREPVLQGLNY
+738 PDLVHRESVLQGLNF

-835 DVLKN
+835 DVLKE